1 MTFCEQPFGGPE
13 QVLEYLSRYTHRVAI
28 SNQRLIKVE
37 NGRVSFNW
45 KNYRKGGKLQES
57 SLEVFEFIRRFLLHV
72 LPENF
77 YKIRYY
83 GILASRNR
91 HKLRIA
97 QEVLGASV
105 ELEDEHLQEGK
116 KSFEEWFFELTGIEA
131 GICPYCKKGRLI
143 RKAQL
148 QPVPP

>member
-1 MTFCEQPFGGPE
+1 M
-13 QVLEYLSRYTHRVAI
+13 
-28 SNQRLIKVE
+28 
-37 NGRVSFNW
+37 
-45 KNYRKGGKLQES
+45 
-57 SLEVFEFIRRFLLHV
+57 HV

-97 QEVLGASV
+97 QEVLGAAV
-105 ELEDEHLQEGK
+105 ELEDKDLQEGK

-143 RKAQL
+143 PIAQL
-148 QPVPP
+148 APVPP